1 MSIEQEKRMSIKHR
15 ISRFLYNYLLFFAL
29 VAFMVSCT
37 MVLFVTVLA
46 NTLGIEFNAS
56 NLDAAAKLTFAN
68 VVVLSVLFTII
79 DTIRR
84 KLTTEKINRQIA
96 EAARRVVKG
105 DFNVRIPSVNRL
117 GADEIYNEII
127 DSFNTMIEELAGVE
141 TLRTDFIAN
150 VSHEMKTPLAVIR
163 NYGTL
168 LQEPEISEEKRVE
181 YAKGVAEGSRRLADM
196 MTNVLKLN
204 SLEKQKIFPKAKEY
218 DLGEQLCECLLVYES
233 VWEDKNIEIETDI
246 EDGVKVN
253 TDGELLS
260 LVWNN
265 LFSNAF
271 KFTPEGGKV
280 SISLKSVNNHVI
292 VKVKDSGCGMSAET
306 GAHIFEKFYQGDTSH
321 ATQGNGLGLA
331 LVKRVVDIVHGEISV
346 ESTVGEGSTFIVT
359 FQRT

>member
-1 MSIEQEKRMSIKHR
+1 MSIEQEKRMSLKHR

-150 VSHEMKTPLAVIR
+150 VSHEMKTP
-163 NYGTL
+163 
-168 LQEPEISEEKRVE
+168 
-181 YAKGVAEGSRRLADM
+181 
-196 MTNVLKLN
+196 
-204 SLEKQKIFPKAKEY
+204 
-218 DLGEQLCECLLVYES
+218 
-233 VWEDKNIEIETDI
+233 
-246 EDGVKVN
+246 
-253 TDGELLS
+253 
-260 LVWNN
+260 
-265 LFSNAF
+265 
-271 KFTPEGGKV
+271 
-280 SISLKSVNNHVI
+280 
-292 VKVKDSGCGMSAET
+292 
-306 GAHIFEKFYQGDTSH
+306 
-321 ATQGNGLGLA
+321 
-331 LVKRVVDIVHGEISV
+331 
-346 ESTVGEGSTFIVT
+346 
-359 FQRT
+359 